1 VANPV
6 REFFGGVGV
15 LARGFALLLRKPR
28 LFLLG
33 ALPALITSLV
43 FLGLL
48 VLLVVNLVDL
58 AAWATPFS
66 DDWDP
71 VWQGLVRG
79 ALSVGILAGTILL
92 MVVTFTT
99 VTLTLGAPVYDKI
112 TELVEEELGN
122 APEDPDEPLMAS
134 MWRAVRQSLAIVA
147 VSVLVSVL
155 VLVIGFVPLAGQVL
169 GPVLAAL
176 LGGWLLAIEL
186 LASAFDRRRLT
197 TIRDRRQHMAKRRMR
212 VLGFAVPTY
221 LLLAIPFVAVVVFPA
236 ATAAGAILTRDLVPA
251 GPAGIPGGPKGR
263 GDRVG
268 PGGPGAPGGALPGGP
283 DGSPYAGGP
292 LPEGVRPAGRA
303 EPGGQGRPGSQHS
316 QANPEHQGPH
326 GPASG

>member
-1 VANPV
+1 MANPV

-15 LARGFALLLRKPR
+15 LVRGFVLLLRKPR

-33 ALPALITSLV
+33 ALPALITSLL
-43 FLGLL
+43 FLGLFI
-48 VLLVVNLVDL
+48 LLVVNLVDL

-79 ALSVGILAGTILL
+79 AVSVGILAGSVLL
-92 MVVTFTT
+92 MVVAFTT
-99 VTLTLGAPVYDKI
+99 ATLTLGSPIYDKI

-122 APEDPDEPLMAS
+122 APEDPEEPLMRS

-147 VSVLVSVL
+147 ASLLVSVL
-155 VLVIGFVPLAGQVL
+155 VLLIGFIPLAGPVI
-169 GPVLAAL
+169 GPVLAAV
-176 LGGWLLAIEL
+176 LGGWLLGIEL

-221 LLLAIPFVAVVVFPA
+221 FLLAIPFVAVMVFPA

-251 GPAGIPGGPKGR
+251 GPARVPGG
-263 GDRVG
+263 G
-268 PGGPGAPGGALPGGP
+268 PGGQIPGGP
-283 DGSPYAGGP
+283 DGSPHP
-292 LPEGVRPAGRA
+292 
-303 EPGGQGRPGSQHS
+303 GQGHPGSQ
-316 QANPEHQGPH
+316 ERQGP
-326 GPASG
+326 PR

>member
-1 VANPV
+1 MANPV

-15 LARGFALLLRKPR
+15 LARGFVLLLRKPR

-33 ALPALITSLV
+33 ALPALLTSLV

-66 DDWDP
+66 DGWDP
-71 VWQGLVRG
+71 FWQGLLRG
-79 ALSVGILAGTILL
+79 AVSVGILAGTVLL

-99 VTLTLGAPVYDKI
+99 VTLTLGSPIYDKI

-122 APEDPDEPLMAS
+122 APEEPDESLMAS
-134 MWRAVRQSLAIVA
+134 MWRAVRQSLVIVA
-147 VSVLVSVL
+147 VSLLVSVL
-155 VLVIGFVPLAGQVL
+155 VLVVGFVPLVGPVV

-197 TIRDRRQHMAKRRMR
+197 TIRDRREHMARRRMR

-236 ATAAGAILTRDLVPA
+236 ATAAGAILTRDLVPS
-251 GPAGIPGGPKGR
+251 GPAGLASGQDGR
-263 GDRVG
+263 GGQVG
-268 PGGPGAPGGALPGGP
+268 PGGRTG
-283 DGSPYAGGP
+283 
-292 LPEGVRPAGRA
+292 
-303 EPGGQGRPGSQHS
+303 PGGQALGGPAGSTHRRAPGTEGTRPPRAYPGDRGPQH
-316 QANPEHQGPH
+316 PPRGPH
-326 GPASG
+326 PG